1 MYTVYSGIP
10 LLSVRA
16 RLIIS
21 GIWQD
26 FSDTDFSYS
35 WSTAMFTNTR
45 ARIEK
50 PFAEGFGQ
58 HTINNID
65 NI

>member
-50 PFAEGFGQ
+50 PFAEGFG
-58 HTINNID
+58 
-65 NI
+65 